1 MRRDSTE
8 RVTQVRSFT
17 GQAFR
22 VEGAGTAPVM
32 VLPPDFIV
40 LLPRYAWQFD
50 ANTKQEPV
58 GGWLQGA
65 TRRVGRGRVAFF
77 GEAAMF
83 SAQVAGR
90 EKRPM
95 GMNAPL
101 AEQNAQ
107 FALNTLHWL
116 SGLLDR

>member
-1 MRRDSTE
+1 
-8 RVTQVRSFT
+8 
-17 GQAFR
+17 
-22 VEGAGTAPVM
+22 
-32 VLPPDFIV
+32 
-40 LLPRYAWQFD
+40 
-50 ANTKQEPV
+50 
-58 GGWLQGA
+58 
-65 TRRVGRGRVAFF
+65 VGRGRVAFF

>member
-1 MRRDSTE
+1 M
-8 RVTQVRSFT
+8 
-17 GQAFR
+17 
-22 VEGAGTAPVM
+22 
-32 VLPPDFIV
+32 
-40 LLPRYAWQFD
+40 
-50 ANTKQEPV
+50 

-65 TRRVGRGRVAFF
+65 TRRVGQGRVAFF

-116 SGLLDR
+116 SGVIDP

>member
-1 MRRDSTE
+1 
-8 RVTQVRSFT
+8 
-17 GQAFR
+17 
-22 VEGAGTAPVM
+22 VEGSGNEPVL

-40 LLPRYAWQFD
+40 LEPRYAWQFD
-50 ANTKQEPV
+50 ATTRQRAV

-65 TRRVGRGRVAFF
+65 TRRVGSGRVAFF

-95 GMNAPL
+95 GMNAPM
-101 AEQNAQ
+101 AEQNSQ

-116 SGLLDR
+116 MGLIEP